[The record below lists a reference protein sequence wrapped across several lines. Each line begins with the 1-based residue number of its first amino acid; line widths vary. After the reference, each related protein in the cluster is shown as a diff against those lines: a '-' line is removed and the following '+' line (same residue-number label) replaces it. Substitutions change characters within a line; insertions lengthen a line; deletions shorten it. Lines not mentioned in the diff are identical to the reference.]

1 MIVSGRM
8 AAARVTGSAVVMQAG
23 VVLSVHQVVT
33 LAGQQR
39 HDETAGWISRHRRQ
53 DVVIIGRVH
62 HHRIGDVGRGDGRRS
77 VVMVPVKPKPE
88 EKNEDSRYDCI
99 IRFRLGSIIRFCV
112 VQERGFRQGDE
123 HTNESRAFGIPSD

>member
-8 AAARVTGSAVVMQAG
+8 TAARVTGSAVVMQAG

-39 HDETAGWISRHRRQ
+39 HDETAGRIARHRRQ
-53 DVVIIGRVH
+53 DVVIIRRVH

-77 VVMVPVKPKPE
+77 VVMVPVENGKTGKMIGYVV
-88 EKNEDSRYDCI
+88 DIYDCI
-99 IRFRLGSIIRFCV
+99 IRFRLGSIIRFSLLCV
-112 VQERGFRQGDE
+112 
-123 HTNESRAFGIPSD
+123 